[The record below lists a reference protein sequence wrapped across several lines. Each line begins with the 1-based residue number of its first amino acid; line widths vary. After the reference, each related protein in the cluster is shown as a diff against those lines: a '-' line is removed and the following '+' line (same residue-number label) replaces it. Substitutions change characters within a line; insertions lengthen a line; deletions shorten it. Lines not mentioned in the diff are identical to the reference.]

1 MSIQLSQAEASR
13 LQRLSDI
20 AALALQ
26 HLQQTDA
33 RLFAHD
39 FDAAELLEH
48 CKDIGFSEQVD
59 AFVARFGCLQD
70 LLGEKFLPP
79 WLKAMEEVPSTALE
93 NLDKAEKWGLVSKA
107 DAWFAVRKLRNLM
120 VHEYLQDAQALLD
133 ALQAAHHAVPMLAF
147 TCQALIQRTAPLLTA
162 GR

>member
-1 MSIQLSQAEASR
+1 MNVPMPDNNMPKAD
-13 LQRLSDI
+13 SDR
-20 AALALQ
+20 A
-26 HLQQTDA
+26 
-33 RLFAHD
+33 
-39 FDAAELLEH
+39 
-48 CKDIGFSEQVD
+48 D
-59 AFVARFGCLQD
+59 AFLFERISDKAEHVFTRSSSAQLTTDNEITCLLD
-70 LLGEKFLPP
+70 SRENFPA

-107 DAWFAVRKLRNLM
+107 DDWFAVRKLRNLM

-147 TCQALIQRTAPLLTA
+147 TCQALIQRTAPLLAA